1 MFMEQT
7 ISMNNGAKC
16 TFDDYVAMTDGM
28 RDKYFSHKKTSG
40 PIEFQQAKEST
51 VSLLE
56 SDSEQPILAANI

>member
-1 MFMEQT
+1 MEQT

-16 TFDDYVAMTDGM
+16 TFEDYVAMTDGM
-28 RDKYFSHKKTSG
+28 RDKYFSQKKTSES
-40 PIEFQQAKEST
+40 IEFQQAKEST